1 MKKSELVPIP
11 GLELAREDYKTN
23 LQYRRNLKR
32 ITQKDL
38 AERSGVNIRM
48 IQYYEQGYKDINA
61 ASALTV
67 YQIAQA
73 LDCTVEDLIEK

>member
-1 MKKSELVPIP
+1 MKKYELVPIP
-11 GLELAREDYKTN
+11 GLELVREDYQTN

-67 YQIAQA
+67 YKIAQA
-73 LDCTVEDLIEK
+73 LECTVEDLIEK